1 VGFWSLAEQVLAL
14 MGTDPL
20 RRTGGM
26 VVELGLDG
34 TVDSAGLEAGIVLA
48 ETYSSRHRECYNG
61 ERATVRNLHE
71 KAGASLPRRALI
83 RPISL

>member
-1 VGFWSLAEQVLAL
+1 

-48 ETYSSRHRECYNG
+48 ETYSSRHRERYNG
-61 ERATVRNLHE
+61 ESDGPEFA
-71 KAGASLPRRALI
+71 
-83 RPISL
+83 